1 MKTKEFIEKVH
12 YYIDGERII
21 FTERFHIERGQCCGS
36 GCRHCPYDP
45 KHTKGTINL
54 KDKKSK

>member
-1 MKTKEFIEKVH
+1 MVSKKFIENVH
-12 YYIDGERII
+12 YYIDGERIV

-45 KHTKGTINL
+45 KHKKGTTNL